1 MDPLETPLTTASRK
15 AAGSYASKAM
25 RLHAPTKN
33 FRVERVMIAAR
44 LAGVK
49 LSFEPASVAACE
61 TLHGGAAR
69 SLVLETP
76 HGTLTQSN
84 SVLRYIANLAPAS
97 ELYGATGYEEAL
109 VDQWIEFAALELEVL
124 VVALIS
130 GDGACT
136 SKLPVGMSEDMKRAL
151 GALDSV
157 LARRTFLVGERL
169 TIADI
174 ALITTCR
181 PLFAH
186 LVGAAERKTLPN
198 LVRWFLTCANQPA
211 FVAELGAVEL
221 EEMKSAAAPI
231 PSGFLP
237 SGSQAGK
244 SGQPAGAKAAKPV
257 AAPARCFKRTRT
269 RVKELLAQGAGAI
282 GSKVTV
288 KGWVRTCRP
297 AEKNTLAFVELN
309 DGSCAPSIQ
318 IVVPKG
324 VAGDG
329 LEAVTGCGGA
339 GASLS
344 IDGVVKESIGA
355 GQAIEVVAESATV
368 LGAVYGGEKDTIG
381 AKGYPLAKKFHSAEH
396 LRTHAHLRAR
406 SRLHSS
412 VMRVRH
418 AMAYATH
425 KFFHEQGFLYVHT
438 PLITAADCEG
448 AGEQF
453 SVTTLLPDDPK
464 EPIKRT
470 KAGEIDYTQDFFGT
484 RTSLTVSGQL
494 NVETHACALSD
505 CYTFGPTFR
514 AENSHTT
521 RHLAEF
527 WMIEP
532 EVCFAELKDD
542 IDLAEDYLKFCV
554 HYALEN
560 CNADLE
566 YFEEQQEVSRLGL
579 RVWAAAPHCR
589 GRQMIQHCLRSSHVH
604 AVYSLVLVVAV
615 AHRFFCLCSTRVAPR
630 CAARRVAS
638 RAANRVANP
647 SRVASCR
654 VARARRARARA
665 CFARASLVRIAAW
678 AARAT
683 GEHPRASVQ
692 APHLH

>member
-33 FRVERVMIAAR
+33 FRVERVMITAR

-124 VVALIS
+124 VVALFS
-130 GDGACT
+130 DDGACT

-231 PSGFLP
+231 PSGLLP

-269 RVKELLAQGAGAI
+269 RVKELLAHGAAAI

-309 DGSCAPSIQ
+309 DGSCGAIHPDRPS
-318 IVVPKG
+318 PKG
-324 VAGDG
+324 RRRRRRARGSPLG
-329 LEAVTGCGGA
+329 AVGA

-344 IDGVVKESIGA
+344 IDGRPSKEIDRLQ
-355 GQAIEVVAESATV
+355 GQAIEVVAEKRGPCS
-368 LGAVYGGEKDTIG
+368 GAVYGGGE
-381 AKGYPLAKKFHSAEH
+381 GYHWCQGLSVWPRSFHSAEH
-396 LRTHAHLRAR
+396 LRTHATPTRAFR
-406 SRLHSS
+406 GLHSS
-412 VMRVRH
+412 VMRVRPRDGIRDRN
-418 AMAYATH
+418 
-425 KFFHEQGFLYVHT
+425 KFFSTNRASSTSHT
-438 PLITAADCEG
+438 PFDHSPLTAKARG
-448 AGEQF
+448 SSF

-470 KAGEIDYTQDFFGT
+470 KAGEIG
-484 RTSLTVSGQL
+484 L
-494 NVETHACALSD
+494 HA
-505 CYTFGPTFR
+505 
-514 AENSHTT
+514 
-521 RHLAEF
+521 
-527 WMIEP
+527 
-532 EVCFAELKDD
+532 
-542 IDLAEDYLKFCV
+542 
-554 HYALEN
+554 
-560 CNADLE
+560 
-566 YFEEQQEVSRLGL
+566 GL
-579 RVWAAAPHCR
+579 
-589 GRQMIQHCLRSSHVH
+589 LRK
-604 AVYSLVLVVAV
+604 
-615 AHRFFCLCSTRVAPR
+615 RAPR
-630 CAARRVAS
+630 
-638 RAANRVANP
+638 
-647 SRVASCR
+647 
-654 VARARRARARA
+654 
-665 CFARASLVRIAAW
+665 
-678 AARAT
+678 
-683 GEHPRASVQ
+683 
-692 APHLH
+692 